1 MRSDVPRPVAGRD
14 LAIAA
19 IVGAAACVAYLPA
32 LWTGFTADDFFIL
45 ARLKQLGGLD
55 HPLGYFGALEF
66 FEYYR
71 PLTFLSHALDWQI
84 WRTDPAGFHLTNVL
98 LHAVNAVLVFVIGRR
113 LDGSVTGLAAGL
125 LFALHP
131 ASHEA
136 VYWISARFDLLATC
150 LTLAA
155 FVLVCGPP
163 RGYLFGLLVFGLALL
178 AKESALALPVMVVAY
193 DVIIRR
199 LGWRQA
205 AGRLVPLF
213 LVAAAYAVLRSQV
226 GALEA
231 AGGAA
236 RLPKLLIL
244 ATLVA
249 GVLLAARR
257 PAAWAVTKLQERR
270 VAAACLS
277 GLAVVAILLALPAS
291 SDWLGEKIGFAS
303 FSVFYLVSPVTVPSP
318 PPNLFDRPSVSIA
331 AIELA
336 VLAALVVLAWRSRQW
351 IASRPPAIFLL
362 ICTAA
367 ALAPVSSMTS
377 GPRYL
382 YLASAAVSLLGG
394 LVFRSVPRA
403 FQSQARAALALV
415 LILAVVQLMAA
426 GRSWKW
432 ASDMTSDAL
441 TMIQSALVPCGT
453 QDVVVLTTPVG
464 IRGVFSNLN
473 EVAFDVAGC
482 KPASWTPLL
491 RVVRTDAH
499 VDVTRHGDVI
509 ELRVPEY
516 AGNFVASHD
525 LRHFDAPLTGDE
537 SVRIDTPIGRLE
549 SMPEGNVRVFR
560 LTLADRVRAAHF
572 YFYSDGRVHP
582 LAPR

>member
-1 MRSDVPRPVAGRD
+1 MRSDVPRSVAGRD

-98 LHAVNAVLVFVIGRR
+98 LHAVNAVLVFVLGRR
-113 LDGSVTGLAAGL
+113 LDGSVTGLVAGL

-163 RGYLFGLLVFGLALL
+163 RGYLFGLFVFGLALL
-178 AKESALALPVMVVAY
+178 AKESALALPVMVVAW
-193 DVIIRR
+193 DVILRR
-199 LGWRQA
+199 LDWRQA
-205 AGRLVPLF
+205 VRRVVPLL

-244 ATLVA
+244 ATLI
-249 GVLLAARR
+249 GGLLWVARR
-257 PAAWAVTKLQERR
+257 PSAWAITPLQERR
-270 VAAACLS
+270 IVAAFLFGATVI
-277 GLAVVAILLALPAS
+277 AVLLFLPVP
-291 SDWLGEKIGFAS
+291 SDWLREKIGFAT

-318 PPNLFDRPSVSIA
+318 PASFFDRPPTAIA
-331 AIELA
+331 AIELV
-336 VLAALVVLAWRSRQW
+336 VLIVLVVLVWRSRRW
-351 IASRPPAIFLL
+351 IASCPAAIFLL

-415 LILAVVQLMAA
+415 SIIAVVQLMAA

-453 QDVVVLTTPVG
+453 QDVIVLTTPVG

-473 EVAFDVAGC
+473 EVAFDVEGC

-491 RVVRTDAH
+491 RVVRTDTH
-499 VDVTRHGDVI
+499 VDVTRQGVVI
-509 ELRVPEY
+509 ELRVPDY
-516 AGNFVASHD
+516 ADNFVASRD
-525 LRHFDAPLTGDE
+525 LRHFDLPVVGDE
-537 SVRIDTPIGRLE
+537 AMSIETPIGRLE
-549 SMPEGNVRVFR
+549 TTAQGSARVFR
-560 LTLADRVRAAHF
+560 LTLANRVRAAHF
-572 YFYSDGRVHP
+572 YFYSDGRVHALGP
-582 LAPR
+582 G

>member
-1 MRSDVPRPVAGRD
+1 
-14 LAIAA
+14 
-19 IVGAAACVAYLPA
+19 
-32 LWTGFTADDFFIL
+32 
-45 ARLKQLGGLD
+45 
-55 HPLGYFGALEF
+55 
-66 FEYYR
+66 
-71 PLTFLSHALDWQI
+71 
-84 WRTDPAGFHLTNVL
+84 
-98 LHAVNAVLVFVIGRR
+98 
-113 LDGSVTGLAAGL
+113 
-125 LFALHP
+125 
-131 ASHEA
+131 
-136 VYWISARFDLLATC
+136 
-150 LTLAA
+150 
-155 FVLVCGPP
+155 
-163 RGYLFGLLVFGLALL
+163 
-178 AKESALALPVMVVAY
+178 
-193 DVIIRR
+193 
-199 LGWRQA
+199 
-205 AGRLVPLF
+205 
-213 LVAAAYAVLRSQV
+213 
-226 GALEA
+226 
-231 AGGAA
+231 
-236 RLPKLLIL
+236 
-244 ATLVA
+244 
-249 GVLLAARR
+249 
-257 PAAWAVTKLQERR
+257 
-270 VAAACLS
+270 
-277 GLAVVAILLALPAS
+277 
-291 SDWLGEKIGFAS
+291 
-303 FSVFYLVSPVTVPSP
+303 VPSP